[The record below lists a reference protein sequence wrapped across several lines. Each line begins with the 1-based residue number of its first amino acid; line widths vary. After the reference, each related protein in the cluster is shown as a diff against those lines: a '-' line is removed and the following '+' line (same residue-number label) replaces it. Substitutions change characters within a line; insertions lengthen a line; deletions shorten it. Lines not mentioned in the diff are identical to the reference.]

1 MAVLRPESRAVAAA
15 SPLMDSL
22 FFIALALALGFKH
35 SYDADHLVAV
45 SNLLTRSHSL
55 RRTARM
61 SVSWAIGHML
71 TATIIMILLYE
82 FRQTLL
88 RDFLSNFEIVVAVM
102 LVVIGVVG
110 LLIEFNLL
118 HRHPHEHEL
127 PDDQIE
133 THSHTH
139 VHAPGKTE
147 HRAMFGIGVV
157 HGLASN
163 DELLILFV
171 ASFGVTS
178 LAGLLGGV
186 GVFSAGVVV
195 GMILFGV
202 GVSYPMLR
210 WGRARVRRVVNVGAA
225 LLSIGYAVY
234 LFLGYEGVNLLPIL
248 RL

>member
-1 MAVLRPESRAVAAA
+1 
-15 SPLMDSL
+15 MDSL
-22 FFIALALALGFKH
+22 IFVGLALALGFKH

-45 SNLLTRSHSL
+45 SNLLTRSRDL
-55 RRTARM
+55 RRTSLM
-61 SVSWAIGHML
+61 SLSWAAGHML
-71 TATIIMILLYE
+71 TATVIVVLLYE
-82 FRQTLL
+82 FRQTVLQE
-88 RDFLSNFEIVVAVM
+88 FLSNFDLVVAVM
-102 LVVIGVVG
+102 LVAIGVIG
-110 LLIEFNLL
+110 LLLEFGLL
-118 HRHPHEHEL
+118 HRHPHEHEIE
-127 PDDQIE
+127 DQSVA
-133 THSHTH
+133 SHTH
-139 VHAPGKTE
+139 THLHLRGPRE
-147 HRAMFGIGVV
+147 HKAMFSIGIV

-186 GVFSAGVVV
+186 GVFSIGVVV

-225 LLSIGYAVY
+225 LLSIGYAIY
-234 LFLGYEGVNLLPIL
+234 LFLGYEGFNLLPIL